1 MHIKTKEKAKMQVIK
16 KESNQLLDSVKHI
29 ANTIESG
36 EYETDNEDGPSG
48 YDYLTDALD
57 IQYIISSDKKYLGA
71 RVLVAFGGPNIW
83 INTQKQMIEGYWWG
97 DTEYAYY
104 QEDNL
109 DLDSALEEI
118 YNCS

>member
-1 MHIKTKEKAKMQVIK
+1 MENTSK
-16 KESNQLLDSVKHI
+16 KENRLLDQVKHI

-36 EYETDNEDGPSG
+36 EYETDNEDGPNG
-48 YDYLTDALD
+48 FDYLEDALD
-57 IQYIISSDKKYLGA
+57 IQYIVSSDKKYLGA

-83 INTQKQMIEGYWWG
+83 INTQKQMIEGHWWS
-97 DTEYAYY
+97 ESEFAYY
-104 QEDNL
+104 QQDNL

>member
-1 MHIKTKEKAKMQVIK
+1 MQNTSK
-16 KESNQLLDSVKHI
+16 KENELLDHVKHI
-29 ANTIESG
+29 AETIQSG
-36 EYETDNEDGPSG
+36 VYETDNEDGPSG

-57 IQYIISSDKKYLGA
+57 IQFIISSDKKYLGA

-83 INTQKQMIEGYWWG
+83 INTQKQMIEGYWWA

-109 DLDSALEEI
+109 ELDAALEEI
-118 YNCS
+118 YNCR